1 MNPNRKI
8 VVSLI
13 SSVSFLCLIVA
24 FLLLSYERTQAE
36 KILYTG
42 REHHVISL
50 DKARRL
56 TETYQNAA
64 KPGDV
69 IAGYLGW
76 DIFQKILDQEECVG
90 IRIYNAVSEAGN
102 PTFVLVGVDT
112 SGNDI
117 LGGPFGDEIW
127 PCPPYCPSPGGLT
140 LISVQGDIAMKK

>member
-24 FLLLSYERTQAE
+24 FLMLSYERTQAE
-36 KILYTG
+36 KTLYTG

-50 DKARRL
+50 DKARKL
-56 TETYQNAA
+56 TEAYQNAA

-69 IAGYLGW
+69 IAGYLGRN
-76 DIFQKILDQEECVG
+76 IFEKILDREDCVG
-90 IRIYNAVSEAGN
+90 IRIYNAFSEAGN

-117 LGGPFGDEIW
+117 LGGPIGDEIR
-127 PCPPYCPSPGGLT
+127 PCPPYCPISSGLI
-140 LISVQGDIAMKK
+140 LISAPREIAMKQ

>member
-1 MNPNRKI
+1 MNTNRKI
-8 VVSLI
+8 VMRLI
-13 SSVSFLCLIVA
+13 SSVFLVLLIVA

-36 KILYTG
+36 KSLYTG
-42 REHHVISL
+42 RENHVISL

-69 IAGYLGW
+69 IAGYLGRS
-76 DIFQKILDQEECVG
+76 IFQKILDQEECVG

-117 LGGPFGDEIW
+117 LGGPIGDEIR
-127 PCPPYCPSPGGLT
+127 PCPPYCPISSGLI
-140 LISVQGDIAMKK
+140 LISAPREIAMKQ